1 MRARC
6 DLRVSTLL
14 LGFRPGPAG
23 HMKGRR
29 TLDMRPSLCLA
40 YMRYEYSVLSSGRE
54 QGRGGEREPEDVSLV
69 L

>member
-1 MRARC
+1 
-6 DLRVSTLL
+6 
-14 LGFRPGPAG
+14 
-23 HMKGRR
+23 MKGRR